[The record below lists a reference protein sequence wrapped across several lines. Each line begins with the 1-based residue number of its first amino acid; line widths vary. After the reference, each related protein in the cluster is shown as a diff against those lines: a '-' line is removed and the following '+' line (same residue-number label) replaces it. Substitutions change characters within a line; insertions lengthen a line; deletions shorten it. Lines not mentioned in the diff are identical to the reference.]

1 MGKRSVLNIR
11 LPKEKPSDHPDHPD
25 FRKQYAYL
33 PLIYATPFGTIVD
46 KGGRKRKIR
55 VTSDPSYTTTTV
67 PAPTPSTSYNS
78 PSMLGFQ
85 PPTLPPR
92 PYALVMAS
100 SSPQS
105 TSFTSA
111 THLLSSF
118 QFERILSEDPKAHV
132 AYLLGT
138 AIPENTHARQPAIV
152 KVEKTAFAPEE
163 LQRLATSSAWD
174 KTDTVTCNSIYG
186 TFSGWFTPGRASPDA
201 QITSICPASEKHIRK
216 YSQQITR
223 IVRETPE
230 LYETV
235 VEPYIKYLDPNQISW
250 VYNILDG
257 ISEAEHVILRDD
269 DPDTGFVLTPDLK
282 WDKKTMSSLYLVVL
296 VQTRAIQSLRDLRPH
311 HLPLL
316 TKIRRECEKV
326 AVERYGIEEGEL
338 RFFIHYQPTYYYFHI
353 HVTHV
358 SYLGFSG
365 ITVGQ
370 AHLLDDV
377 IDLLTLEASLPT
389 PPKKSHYASRTFT
402 YALGTEHA
410 LYSRLRDALAA
421 PTDEERPQL
430 QRGTSNMEAVHFAA
444 AAAGVVS

>member
-1 MGKRSVLNIR
+1 M
-11 LPKEKPSDHPDHPD
+11 
-25 FRKQYAYL
+25 
-33 PLIYATPFGTIVD
+33 
-46 KGGRKRKIR
+46 
-55 VTSDPSYTTTTV
+55 
-67 PAPTPSTSYNS
+67 AP
-78 PSMLGFQ
+78 
-85 PPTLPPR
+85 
-92 PYALVMAS
+92 
-100 SSPQS
+100 SSPQP

-111 THLLSSF
+111 TDLLSSF

-132 AYLLGT
+132 AFLLGT

-152 KVEKTAFAPEE
+152 KVEKTAFAPDE

-186 TFSGWFTPGRASPDA
+186 TFSSWFAPGRASPDA

-216 YSQQITR
+216 YSQQMTR

-230 LYETV
+230 LYEAV
-235 VEPYIKYLDPNQISW
+235 VEPYINSLDPNQISW
-250 VYNILDG
+250 VYNILNG
-257 ISEAEHVILRDD
+257 TSEAEHVILRDE
-269 DPDTGFVLTPDLK
+269 DPETGFVLTPDLYVVGAHPSDDQETWRLTPVSHGRRK
-282 WDKKTMSSLYLVVL
+282 WDKKTSTSLYLLVL
-296 VQTRAIQSLRDLRPH
+296 VQTRAIRSLRDLRPH

-316 TKIRRECEKV
+316 TKIRRECERV
-326 AVERYGIEEGEL
+326 AMERYGIDEGEL
-338 RFFIHYQPTYYYFHI
+338 RFFIHYQPTYYHFHI

-377 IDLLTLEASLPT
+377 IDLLTLEVSLPT
-389 PPKKSHYASRTFT
+389 PPKNSHYASRTFI

-410 LYSRLRDALAA
+410 LYSQLRDAIAAA
-421 PTDEERPQL
+421 PVQAADDQRPQL
-430 QRGTSNMEAVHFAA
+430 ERGTSNLQAVHFAA